1 MKIQPERRFVMFSEA
16 DRDPRH
22 HTQKMQIRLQETMD
36 QLRED
41 IEKVDEPQLRAMSK
55 PPPRYSED

>member
-1 MKIQPERRFVMFSEA
+1 MFREA

-36 QLRED
+36 QLRKD